1 MPAPLLPPLA
11 EWENFYV
18 IVGSSAAALTGLMFV
33 VIALNS
39 EARTEAGPAALR
51 AFATPIVVHFGAV
64 LLISAVLSTP
74 RHTIGSLQG
83 CLLAVAVAGVLYAIR
98 VIILARRQ
106 ESYQPV
112 LSDWIWH
119 AGLPVLAYG
128 SLVVAG
134 ILLGHRPE
142 AALDV
147 VAGAAL
153 LLLYIGIHNAWDSA
167 VWLTTK
173 PKESRAAAPGSDS
186 TK

>member
-1 MPAPLLPPLA
+1 
-11 EWENFYV
+11 
-18 IVGSSAAALTGLMFV
+18 MFV

-51 AFATPIVVHFGAV
+51 AFATPIIVHFGAV
-64 LLISAVLSTP
+64 LLI
-74 RHTIGSLQG
+74 
-83 CLLAVAVAGVLYAIR
+83 
-98 VIILARRQ
+98 
-106 ESYQPV
+106 
-112 LSDWIWH
+112 
-119 AGLPVLAYG
+119 LAYG

-173 PKESRAAAPGSDS
+173 PKESRGAAPGSDS